1 MKKKVLISA
10 LALTSASLVAAEGS
24 PTLEQRVEQL
34 ETASYLQA
42 IQWNGSFDYRYDS
55 ITDEDTGGVK
65 THYTPMS
72 LRVLLDA
79 STQVDPKIQFYT
91 RFGLTKFTNDNV
103 NQTTSTD
110 DTFRGP
116 RSHKSGGLLL
126 ERAYVNYAITKD
138 FIVSLG
144 RLPTIDGAPVEMW
157 DNAPRLGTYPLLA
170 YGAILDGVALTYNWG
185 FLPQQYKFATR
196 FIYTP
201 IYNVA
206 TDADAFQNISKP
218 SYGGTGGPMQEK
230 ATLYSLMADFSTKAI
245 PVFGEFA
252 FVAQQVTSKDI
263 HIHDGVDRGTA
274 MAAVLAS
281 PAAGGNGIPDIGGNG
296 GYNALTF
303 AGSTERFNLNYLTL
317 NTTMSNIM
325 NSNVTFGF
333 TYLRTKIQSKGYI
346 ESSANLN
353 AVFGSSAIGKAVG
366 IGRGIMT
373 DRSEDTVQGSIILG
387 TLTYITPFSFMKNP
401 LVGAE
406 YLHGTKNSQYWGFTA
421 NNFTSF
427 YATRGDAYHAFWAQP
442 LTAGVNLRLGYMYQV
457 HQWAKGYVGAPTASN
472 LREKTMYANFR
483 YTF

>member
-10 LALTSASLVAAEGS
+10 LALTSASLVAAEVS

-34 ETASYLQA
+34 ETNSYLQS

-91 RFGLTKFTNDNV
+91 RFGLTKFTNDFV
-103 NQTTSTD
+103 NQNSSTD
-110 DTFRGP
+110 DTYRGP

-138 FIVSLG
+138 IVASLG
-144 RLPTIDGAPVEMW
+144 RLPTIDGAPAEMW

-185 FLPQQYKFATR
+185 FLPSQYKFSTR

-201 IYNVA
+201 LYNVA
-206 TDADAFQNISKP
+206 TESATFQNISKP
-218 SYGGTGGPMQEK
+218 TYGGTSGPMQEN
-230 ATLYSLMADFSTKAI
+230 ATMYTLMADFSTKAI
-245 PVFGEFA
+245 PYVGEFA

-263 HIHDGVDRGTA
+263 HIHDTVDRGTA
-274 MAAVLAS
+274 IGAVLAS
-281 PAAGGNGIPDIGGNG
+281 PAAGGNGVPNTTGNSG
-296 GYNALTF
+296 ANALTF

-325 NSNVTFGF
+325 NSNVSFGF
-333 TYLRTKIQSKGYI
+333 TYLRTQVQSKGYL
-346 ESSANLN
+346 ESSASLN
-353 AVFGSSAIGKAVG
+353 AVFGSSALGKKLGIGKGV
-366 IGRGIMT
+366 MT
-373 DRSEDTVQGSIILG
+373 DRSEDKVNGSIILG

-401 LVGAE
+401 LIGGE

-442 LTAGVNLRLGYMYQV
+442 LTSGVNVRLGYMYQV
-457 HQWAKGYVGAPTASN
+457 HQWSKGYIGAPTASDLN
-472 LREKTMYANFR
+472 EKTIYANFR